1 MANEMMIP
9 KDFNDKIK
17 QHLQDAIIQLIPS
30 EKWDEMIKAQVDNFI
45 KSDLPRLVNEL
56 ARDKFK
62 SIIKHELDSPKWN
75 ATYNKQGQRVASE
88 AVVDLLKNNG
98 NEILRGLFGGIIQD
112 IAQQLKNQLY

>member
-1 MANEMMIP
+1 MMIT

-45 KSDLPRLVNEL
+45 KVDLPRLVNEL
-56 ARDKFK
+56 AREKFK
-62 SIIKHELDSPKWN
+62 SIIKDALNASKWN
-75 ATYNKQGQRVASE
+75 ATYNKQGQRIAGE
-88 AVVDLLKNNG
+88 AIVDLLKNNG